1 MDIDDMIRSCA
12 ERYLTKTQRKNH
24 KVLSLRQGAARYEGL

>member
-12 ERYLTKTQRKNH
+12 ERYLTNTAQKPQSFKFE
-24 KVLSLRQGAARYEGL
+24 ARFCLI

>member
-1 MDIDDMIRSCA
+1 MNIYDMIRSCA

-24 KVLSLRQGAARYEGL
+24 KVLSLRPGAARYQGP